1 MTDDTIGKSE
11 YCATVILAAFIG
23 SKIVKYVANH
33 PRIYSLTGFGATL
46 SSLTKEEIEAL
57 EDAFKLRF
65 FSSGSRRNMTIFT
78 FVNGEYIEKPVV
90 RAVPLEHTCPPE
102 CYRIHLTTPD
112 PEGEAI

>member
-1 MTDDTIGKSE
+1 MTQLEKANIALQLYSQLLSV
-11 YCATVILAAFIG
+11 A
-23 SKIVKYVANH
+23 KIVKYVANR
-33 PRIYSLTGFGATL
+33 PRIYSITGFG
-46 SSLTKEEIEAL
+46 LTKEEIEAL

-78 FVNGEYIEKPVV
+78 FVDGEYIEKPVV
-90 RAVPLEHTCPPE
+90 RAGPLEHICPPA

>member
-1 MTDDTIGKSE
+1 MTQLEKANIALQLYSQLLSV
-11 YCATVILAAFIG
+11 A
-23 SKIVKYVANH
+23 KIVKYAANR
-33 PRIYSLTGFGATL
+33 PRIYSITGFGATL

-90 RAVPLEHTCPPE
+90 RAVPLEHTCPAE
-102 CYRIHLTTPD
+102 CYRIHLITPD